1 MQLKQR
7 HIPYDEGENGSI
19 TSLKNKLVSA
29 ITKEGS
35 PHKVE
40 GDSEESIKALIR
52 AGERDFMGGE
62 WTIEKV
68 CGIIESKNNN
78 RK

>member
-7 HIPYDEGENGSI
+7 HIPCDEGENGSI
-19 TSLKNKLVSA
+19 TSPLKKKLVSA

-40 GDSEESIKALIR
+40 GDSEEIIKALIR
-52 AGERDFMGGE
+52 EGEGTSWEENGRLKRCVE
-62 WTIEKV
+62 
-68 CGIIESKNNN
+68 
-78 RK
+78 

>member
-1 MQLKQR
+1 MFKELICIVPIMQLKQR
-7 HIPYDEGENGSI
+7 YIPYDEGENGSI

-40 GDSEESIKALIR
+40 GDSDENNQVLICE
-52 AGERDFMGGE
+52 AEKDFMGRE
-62 WTIEKV
+62 
-68 CGIIESKNNN
+68 
-78 RK
+78 